1 MPQML
6 INNFTRGQLDHDLNG
21 RFDMPFY
28 ANGFEVCRNFISN
41 YKGNIKFRTGLE
53 MISGIRGDKEA
64 VLMEFNREKVTL
76 KI

>member
-28 ANGFEVCRNFISN
+28 ANGSEVCHNLSVIIKGISN
-41 YKGNIKFRTGLE
+41 IAP
-53 MISGIRGDKEA
+53 D
-64 VLMEFNREKVTL
+64 
-76 KI
+76 